1 MYEPR
6 FTELFIQNTGV
17 LIHLLYIKHLLITNT
32 FLKILTTLV
41 IKVRVKTDSSYNGAS
56 NNGQFFYT
64 RVDFFKWDITGQF
77 LLLFVLFKHK
87 LYRNTIWLWDYSNLD
102 RQSIRWARW
111 PLDHHHHG
119 ASRNFTIVERL
130 YVIGKQKYFAVLVPP
145 LGSAM

>member
-77 LLLFVLFKHK
+77 LLLLFFSNINYIEI
-87 LYRNTIWLWDYSNLD
+87 LYGFGTIRIW
-102 RQSIRWARW
+102 
-111 PLDHHHHG
+111 
-119 ASRNFTIVERL
+119 IVR
-130 YVIGKQKYFAVLVPP
+130 V
-145 LGSAM
+145 